1 MTPLSLETPL
11 QRHPDLIAV
20 DMDGDTV
27 MMSIERGDY
36 FGICGAVGP
45 RVWDLLENPVTL
57 ADIVA
62 TLCAEY
68 RVDAATCEADMR
80 LFLQQLRELD
90 LIIPA

>member
-1 MTPLSLETPL
+1 MTPFSRDTRL

-36 FGICGAVGP
+36 FGISGEVGP
-45 RVWDLLENPVTL
+45 RIWELLENPVTP

-62 TLCAEY
+62 TLCADF
-68 RVDAATCEADMR
+68 RVDAATCEADLR
-80 LFLQQLRELD
+80 VFLQQLQALD
-90 LIIPA
+90 LIIPV